1 MNLGFFF
8 TFIVLGHE
16 KIEKERKEK
25 QSNKEQV
32 TKTKWNILNKTYL
45 PIRWWSVRF
54 VRVSPR
60 QVVVV
65 MREAERGVEILEK
78 KLLPVRVRDI
88 CEREAYQISLN
99 VGCG

>member
-1 MNLGFFF
+1 
-8 TFIVLGHE
+8 
-16 KIEKERKEK
+16 
-25 QSNKEQV
+25 
-32 TKTKWNILNKTYL
+32 
-45 PIRWWSVRF
+45 VRF